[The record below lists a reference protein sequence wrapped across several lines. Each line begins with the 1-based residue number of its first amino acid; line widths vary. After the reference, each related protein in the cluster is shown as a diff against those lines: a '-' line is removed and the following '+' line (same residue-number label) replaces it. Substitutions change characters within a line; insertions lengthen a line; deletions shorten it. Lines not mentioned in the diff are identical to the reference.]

1 MKKILLALVALA
13 LGTVALGDHHE
24 EQAIGELID
33 NFHAAAAA
41 AIRSSDAEEQIE

>member
-1 MKKILLALVALA
+1 MKKTLILIAAL
-13 LGTVALGDHHE
+13 TVGIASRAEHHE

-41 AIRSSDAEEQIE
+41 ADRQ